1 MKYKLHYCRDI
12 ITRNTKNK
20 LLLQD
25 YAFKKNFHTILW
37 PSFFIFTDLF
47 FDHKLVTLHHQ
58 FKLVPKGLE
67 GAERVH
73 SPACY

>member
-25 YAFKKNFHTILW
+25 YAFKKNFTQFFGLDFSFSLTCSLTISW
-37 PSFFIFTDLF
+37 
-47 FDHKLVTLHHQ
+47 
-58 FKLVPKGLE
+58 
-67 GAERVH
+67 
-73 SPACY
+73 